1 MAFRLDAQNF
11 EVLRCTFLLALPG
24 LVWKPIAQSTTKARQ
39 NYQVEVEME
48 VVGKSCPQQN
58 RKAIR

>member
-1 MAFRLDAQNF
+1 MHFPACLAWSRVEAD
-11 EVLRCTFLLALPG
+11 CTIYYKG
-24 LVWKPIAQSTTKARQ
+24 TT